1 MCRQPY
7 TNQLILFSDI
17 DKSLFYI
24 CRNDISTRIVLIYN
38 LTDQSQ
44 SSFEESLHATDKDIR
59 EQNVNLYYMT
69 GMYVLNMKRMYYTH
83 PNKFHSFVI
92 PPHGHSL

>member
-17 DKSLFYI
+17 DMSLLYVLQGWH
-24 CRNDISTRIVLIYN
+24 ISTNCPQN

-44 SSFEESLHATDKDIR
+44 NSFEESLHLTDKDIR

-69 GMYVLNMKRMYYTH
+69 GMYVLNIKRTYYTH
-83 PNKFHSFVI
+83 PNKLHSFVI
-92 PPHGHSL
+92 HPYGHSL